1 MFDNL
6 QDKMDRVFK
15 TLRGE
20 ASLNEWHIDNALKEI
35 RVALL
40 EADVNFKVVREFT
53 NRVREKAVGQDVL
66 TAFSPAQ
73 QVTKIV
79 RDELQTLL
87 GENEVG
93 LALVGSPA
101 VVMMVGL
108 QGSGKTTTSG
118 KLALHL
124 KNRGRRPLLVPCD
137 VYRPAAIEQLRV
149 VANNVKVPFFE
160 IADNRDPIKIAN
172 DAIRDAK
179 TLLYD
184 TVILDTAG
192 RLHVDEELM
201 QELTTIKN
209 DVRPSEILF
218 VADAMT
224 GQDAV
229 KSAKEFDDRLGVTG
243 IVLTKLDGDARGG
256 AALSIKSVVNRPIK
270 FGGVG
275 EKYADLDVFYPDRM
289 AQRILG
295 MGDVLSLIEKVE
307 TEVDKKEAARL
318 SDKAAKDK
326 FTLEDLRSQ
335 LQQVKKM
342 GPLSS
347 LVSMLPG
354 AGKISEDDID
364 EKAVVRMQAILDSMT
379 KKEREFPQIINGHR
393 KKRIAKGSGT
403 SVQEINRLL
412 KQYLQM
418 KKMMKTFSKGFGAR
432 KFGKMMKGLPPELLQ
447 YGGDEVAVKKR
458 APLRRPLLRRKVHVH
473 DPDPL
478 RVAVAPLEV
487 LEQRPDEVAAD
498 VDARRH
504 RARQRREVLAQ
515 VVDAE
520 RILDQVADR
529 RRRVVE
535 RRAVFGDVERH
546 RAVAVAEPQ
555 QQTRQ
560 RGRVH
565 LPIRLRV
572 NRLRLAHERGALDP
586 LLRIVR
592 RHAALVIVDA
602 DEVDRRGDDVEVS
615 LGEPRPCVAEKIGHL
630 LRIAAAEERIE
641 ILAVHVRVRAARR
654 GEVLLAL

>member
-20 ASLNEWHIDNALKEI
+20 AALNEWHIDNALKEI

-40 EADVNFKVVREFT
+40 EADVHFKVVKEFT

-93 LALVGSPA
+93 LALIGSPA

-124 KNRGRRPLLVPCD
+124 KGRGKRPLLVPCD
-137 VYRPAAIEQLRV
+137 VYRPAAIDQLRI
-149 VANNVKVPFFE
+149 VAKNVNVPFLEIGENRNPIE
-160 IADNRDPIKIAN
+160 IAQRAIAE
-172 DAIRDAK
+172 AR
-179 TLLYD
+179 TLLHD
-184 TVILDTAG
+184 VVILDTAG
-192 RLHVDEELM
+192 RLHIDEELM
-201 QELTTIKN
+201 QELDAIKK
-209 DVRPSEILF
+209 DARPSEILF

-270 FGGVG
+270 LVGVG
-275 EKYADLDVFYPDRM
+275 EKYVDLDVFHPDRM
-289 AQRILG
+289 ASRILG

-307 TEVDKKEAARL
+307 TEIDQKEAQRL
-318 SDKAAKDK
+318 AQRVAKDK

-342 GPLSS
+342 GPMSQI
-347 LVSMLPG
+347 VKMLPG
-354 AGKISEDDID
+354 AGKVSEDDID
-364 EKAVVRMQAILDSMT
+364 EKAIVRMEAILDSMT
-379 KKEREFPQIINGHR
+379 KKEREFPQVIDGKR

-412 KQYLQM
+412 KQYLMM
-418 KKMMKTFSKGFGAR
+418 KKMMRTFSKGFGAR
-432 KFGKMMKGLPPELLQ
+432 KFGKMMKGLPPEL
-447 YGGDEVAVKKR
+447 
-458 APLRRPLLRRKVHVH
+458 
-473 DPDPL
+473 
-478 RVAVAPLEV
+478 
-487 LEQRPDEVAAD
+487 
-498 VDARRH
+498 
-504 RARQRREVLAQ
+504 
-515 VVDAE
+515 
-520 RILDQVADR
+520 
-529 RRRVVE
+529 
-535 RRAVFGDVERH
+535 FG
-546 RAVAVAEPQ
+546 
-555 QQTRQ
+555 
-560 RGRVH
+560 
-565 LPIRLRV
+565 
-572 NRLRLAHERGALDP
+572 
-586 LLRIVR
+586 
-592 RHAALVIVDA
+592 
-602 DEVDRRGDDVEVS
+602 
-615 LGEPRPCVAEKIGHL
+615 
-630 LRIAAAEERIE
+630 
-641 ILAVHVRVRAARR
+641 
-654 GEVLLAL
+654 

>member
-20 ASLNEWHIDNALKEI
+20 ATLNEWHIDNALKEI

-40 EADVNFKVVREFT
+40 EADVHFKTVKEFT
-53 NRVREKAVGQDVL
+53 NRVREKAVGEDVL

-79 RDELQTLL
+79 RDELQQLL
-87 GENEVG
+87 GGNEVG

-124 KNRGRRPLLVPCD
+124 KSRGRRPLLVPCD
-137 VYRPAAIEQLRV
+137 VYRPAAIDQLRI
-149 VANNVKVPFFE
+149 VANNVKVPFYE
-160 IADNRDPIKIAN
+160 LGDNRNPIDIARK
-172 DAIRDAK
+172 ALSEAK

-192 RLHVDEELM
+192 RLHIDDELM
-201 QELTTIKN
+201 QELQTIKN
-209 DVRPSEILF
+209 DARPSEILF

-270 FGGVG
+270 FVGVG

-289 AQRILG
+289 SQRILG

-307 TEVDKKEAARL
+307 AEVDKKEAARL
-318 SDKAAKDK
+318 AERVAKDK

-347 LVSMLPG
+347 LVGMIPG
-354 AGKISEDDID
+354 AGKINEDDID
-364 EKAVVRMQAILDSMT
+364 EKAIVRMQAILDSMT
-379 KKEREFPQIINGHR
+379 KKEREFPQLINGHR

-418 KKMMKTFSKGFGAR
+418 KKMMRSFSKGMGAR
-432 KFGKMMKGLPPELLQ
+432 KFGKMMKGLPPEFLQ
-447 YGGDEVAVKKR
+447 
-458 APLRRPLLRRKVHVH
+458 
-473 DPDPL
+473 
-478 RVAVAPLEV
+478 
-487 LEQRPDEVAAD
+487 
-498 VDARRH
+498 
-504 RARQRREVLAQ
+504 
-515 VVDAE
+515 
-520 RILDQVADR
+520 
-529 RRRVVE
+529 
-535 RRAVFGDVERH
+535 
-546 RAVAVAEPQ
+546 
-555 QQTRQ
+555 
-560 RGRVH
+560 
-565 LPIRLRV
+565 
-572 NRLRLAHERGALDP
+572 
-586 LLRIVR
+586 
-592 RHAALVIVDA
+592 
-602 DEVDRRGDDVEVS
+602 
-615 LGEPRPCVAEKIGHL
+615 
-630 LRIAAAEERIE
+630 
-641 ILAVHVRVRAARR
+641 
-654 GEVLLAL
+654 

>member
-6 QDKMDRVFK
+6 QEKMDRVFK

-35 RVALL
+35 RLALL
-40 EADVNFKVVREFT
+40 EADVHFKVVKEFT
-53 NRVREKAVGQDVL
+53 NRVREKAVGENVL

-79 RDELQTLL
+79 RDELQQLL
-87 GENEVG
+87 GGSEVG

-101 VVMMVGL
+101 VVMMAGL

-137 VYRPAAIEQLRV
+137 VYRPAAIDQLRI

-160 IADNRDPIKIAN
+160 IGSERSPV
-172 DAIRDAK
+172 AISVKAAQEAK

-192 RLHVDEELM
+192 RLHVDDELM
-201 QELTTIKN
+201 QELEAIKAET
-209 DVRPSEILF
+209 RPSEILF

-270 FGGVG
+270 LVGTG
-275 EKYADLDVFYPDRM
+275 EKYEDLDVFHPDRM

-295 MGDVLSLIEKVE
+295 MGDVLTLIEKVE
-307 TEVDKKEAARL
+307 AEVDRKEADRL
-318 SDKAAKDK
+318 AHRVAKDK

-342 GPLSS
+342 GPLSQI
-347 LVSMLPG
+347 VGMLPG
-354 AGKISEDDID
+354 GSKITEDQID
-364 EKAVVRMQAILDSMT
+364 EKSIVRMQAILDSMT
-379 KKEREFPQIINGHR
+379 RKEREYPQIINGAR

-412 KQYLQM
+412 KQYLAM
-418 KKMMKTFSKGFGAR
+418 KKMMRTFSKGFGAR
-432 KFGKMMKGLPPELLQ
+432 RFGKMVKGLPPEFLQ
-447 YGGDEVAVKKR
+447 
-458 APLRRPLLRRKVHVH
+458 
-473 DPDPL
+473 
-478 RVAVAPLEV
+478 
-487 LEQRPDEVAAD
+487 
-498 VDARRH
+498 
-504 RARQRREVLAQ
+504 
-515 VVDAE
+515 
-520 RILDQVADR
+520 
-529 RRRVVE
+529 
-535 RRAVFGDVERH
+535 
-546 RAVAVAEPQ
+546 
-555 QQTRQ
+555 
-560 RGRVH
+560 
-565 LPIRLRV
+565 
-572 NRLRLAHERGALDP
+572 
-586 LLRIVR
+586 
-592 RHAALVIVDA
+592 
-602 DEVDRRGDDVEVS
+602 
-615 LGEPRPCVAEKIGHL
+615 
-630 LRIAAAEERIE
+630 
-641 ILAVHVRVRAARR
+641 
-654 GEVLLAL
+654 

>member
-40 EADVNFKVVREFT
+40 EADVHFKTVKEFT
-53 NRVREKAVGQDVL
+53 NRVREKANGEDVL

-79 RDELQTLL
+79 RDELQQLL
-87 GENEVG
+87 GGNEVG

-118 KLALHL
+118 KLALQL
-124 KNRGRRPLLVPCD
+124 KSRGRRPLLVPCD
-137 VYRPAAIEQLRV
+137 VYRPAAIDQLRI

-160 IADNRDPIKIAN
+160 IGDNRDPIDIARK
-172 DAIRDAK
+172 ALAEAK

-192 RLHVDEELM
+192 RLHIDDELM
-201 QELTTIKN
+201 QELKTIR
-209 DVRPSEILF
+209 DDARPSEILF

-270 FGGVG
+270 FVGVG

-307 TEVDKKEAARL
+307 AEVDKKEAARL
-318 SDKAAKDK
+318 AERVAKDK

-342 GPLSS
+342 GPLSQ
-347 LVSMLPG
+347 LVSMIPG
-354 AGKISEDDID
+354 AGKINEEDID
-364 EKAVVRMQAILDSMT
+364 EKAIHRMQAILDSMT
-379 KKEREFPQIINGHR
+379 RKEREFPQLINGSR

-418 KKMMKTFSKGFGAR
+418 KKMMRTFSKGFGAR
-432 KFGKMMKGLPPELLQ
+432 KFGKMMKGLPPEFMQ
-447 YGGDEVAVKKR
+447 
-458 APLRRPLLRRKVHVH
+458 
-473 DPDPL
+473 
-478 RVAVAPLEV
+478 
-487 LEQRPDEVAAD
+487 
-498 VDARRH
+498 
-504 RARQRREVLAQ
+504 
-515 VVDAE
+515 
-520 RILDQVADR
+520 
-529 RRRVVE
+529 
-535 RRAVFGDVERH
+535 
-546 RAVAVAEPQ
+546 
-555 QQTRQ
+555 
-560 RGRVH
+560 
-565 LPIRLRV
+565 
-572 NRLRLAHERGALDP
+572 
-586 LLRIVR
+586 
-592 RHAALVIVDA
+592 
-602 DEVDRRGDDVEVS
+602 
-615 LGEPRPCVAEKIGHL
+615 
-630 LRIAAAEERIE
+630 
-641 ILAVHVRVRAARR
+641 
-654 GEVLLAL
+654 

>member
-53 NRVREKAVGQDVL
+53 TRVREKAVGQEVL

-87 GENEVG
+87 GGNEVG

-137 VYRPAAIEQLRV
+137 VYRPAAIDQLRI
-149 VANNVKVPFFE
+149 VANNVKVPFYE
-160 IADNRDPIKIAN
+160 IGDLRDPIRIAQN
-172 DAIRDAK
+172 SLQEAK

-192 RLHVDEELM
+192 RLHVDDELM
-201 QELTTIKN
+201 NELATIKS

-270 FGGVG
+270 LVGIG
-275 EKYADLDVFYPDRM
+275 EKYVDLDVFHPDRM
-289 AQRILG
+289 ASRILG

-307 TEVDKKEAARL
+307 AETDRKEAERMAQRV
-318 SDKAAKDK
+318 AKDK

-335 LQQVKKM
+335 LVQVKKM
-342 GPLSS
+342 GPLSQ
-347 LVSMLPG
+347 LVSMIPG
-354 AGKISEDDID
+354 AGKVNEGDID
-364 EKAVVRMQAILDSMT
+364 EKSIVRMQAILDSMT
-379 KKEREFPQIINGHR
+379 
-393 KKRIAKGSGT
+393 
-403 SVQEINRLL
+403 
-412 KQYLQM
+412 
-418 KKMMKTFSKGFGAR
+418 SK
-432 KFGKMMKGLPPELLQ
+432 
-447 YGGDEVAVKKR
+447 
-458 APLRRPLLRRKVHVH
+458 
-473 DPDPL
+473 
-478 RVAVAPLEV
+478 
-487 LEQRPDEVAAD
+487 
-498 VDARRH
+498 
-504 RARQRREVLAQ
+504 
-515 VVDAE
+515 
-520 RILDQVADR
+520 
-529 RRRVVE
+529 
-535 RRAVFGDVERH
+535 
-546 RAVAVAEPQ
+546 
-555 QQTRQ
+555 
-560 RGRVH
+560 
-565 LPIRLRV
+565 
-572 NRLRLAHERGALDP
+572 
-586 LLRIVR
+586 
-592 RHAALVIVDA
+592 
-602 DEVDRRGDDVEVS
+602 
-615 LGEPRPCVAEKIGHL
+615 
-630 LRIAAAEERIE
+630 
-641 ILAVHVRVRAARR
+641 
-654 GEVLLAL
+654 

>member
-6 QDKMDRVFK
+6 QDKMDRAFK

-40 EADVNFKVVREFT
+40 EADVHFKVVKEFT
-53 NRVREKAVGQDVL
+53 IRVREKAVGQDVL

-79 RDELQTLL
+79 RDELQALL
-87 GENEVG
+87 GGNEVG

-101 VVMMVGL
+101 VIMMTGL

-124 KNRGRRPLLVPCD
+124 KSRGRRPYLVPCD
-137 VYRPAAIEQLRV
+137 VYRPAAIDQLRI
-149 VANNVKVPFFE
+149 VASNVKVPFHE
-160 IADNRDPIKIAN
+160 IGDLRDPIQIARN
-172 DAIRDAK
+172 AVNEAR
-179 TLLYD
+179 TLLHD

-192 RLHVDEELM
+192 RLHIDEELM
-201 QELTTIKN
+201 RELTTIKS

-229 KSAKEFDDRLGVTG
+229 KSAKEFDDKLGVTG

-270 FGGVG
+270 LVGVG

-289 AQRILG
+289 ASRILG

-307 TEVDKKEAARL
+307 AEVDKKEAERL
-318 SDKAAKDK
+318 AQRVAKDK

-342 GPLSS
+342 GPMSQI
-347 LVSMLPG
+347 VNMLPG
-354 AGKISEDDID
+354 VAGKVKEEDID
-364 EKAVVRMQAILDSMT
+364 EKAIVRMQAILDSMT
-379 KKEREFPQIINGHR
+379 VKEREFPQIINGHR

-418 KKMMKTFSKGFGAR
+418 KKMMKSFSKGFGAR
-432 KFGKMMKGLPPELLQ
+432 RFGKMMKGLPPEFLQ
-447 YGGDEVAVKKR
+447 
-458 APLRRPLLRRKVHVH
+458 
-473 DPDPL
+473 
-478 RVAVAPLEV
+478 
-487 LEQRPDEVAAD
+487 
-498 VDARRH
+498 
-504 RARQRREVLAQ
+504 
-515 VVDAE
+515 
-520 RILDQVADR
+520 
-529 RRRVVE
+529 
-535 RRAVFGDVERH
+535 
-546 RAVAVAEPQ
+546 
-555 QQTRQ
+555 
-560 RGRVH
+560 
-565 LPIRLRV
+565 
-572 NRLRLAHERGALDP
+572 
-586 LLRIVR
+586 
-592 RHAALVIVDA
+592 
-602 DEVDRRGDDVEVS
+602 
-615 LGEPRPCVAEKIGHL
+615 
-630 LRIAAAEERIE
+630 
-641 ILAVHVRVRAARR
+641 
-654 GEVLLAL
+654 

>member
-20 ASLNEWHIDNALKEI
+20 AALNEWHIDNALKEI

-40 EADVNFKVVREFT
+40 EADVHFKTVKEFT
-53 NRVREKAVGQDVL
+53 NRVREKAVGEEVL

-79 RDELQTLL
+79 RDELQQLL
-87 GENEVG
+87 GGNEVG

-124 KNRGRRPLLVPCD
+124 KSRGRRPLLVPCD
-137 VYRPAAIEQLRV
+137 VYRPAAIDQLRI
-149 VANNVKVPFFE
+149 VANNVKVPFYE
-160 IADNRDPIKIAN
+160 IGDNRDPIDIARK
-172 DAIRDAK
+172 ALVEAK
-179 TLLYD
+179 TLLHD

-192 RLHVDEELM
+192 RLHIDDELM
-201 QELTTIKN
+201 QELQTIKG
-209 DVRPSEILF
+209 DARPSEILF

-270 FGGVG
+270 FVGVG
-275 EKYADLDVFYPDRM
+275 EKYVDLDVFYPDRM

-307 TEVDKKEAARL
+307 TEIDKKEAARL
-318 SDKAAKDK
+318 AERVAKDK

-347 LVSMLPG
+347 LVSMIPG
-354 AGKISEDDID
+354 AGKINEEDID
-364 EKAVVRMQAILDSMT
+364 EKAIHRMQAILDSMT
-379 KKEREFPQIINGHR
+379 RKEREFPQLINGSR

-403 SVQEINRLL
+403 TVQEINRLL

-418 KKMMKTFSKGFGAR
+418 KKMMKSFSKGFGAR
-432 KFGKMMKGLPPELLQ
+432 KFGKMMKGLPPEFLQ
-447 YGGDEVAVKKR
+447 
-458 APLRRPLLRRKVHVH
+458 
-473 DPDPL
+473 
-478 RVAVAPLEV
+478 
-487 LEQRPDEVAAD
+487 
-498 VDARRH
+498 
-504 RARQRREVLAQ
+504 
-515 VVDAE
+515 
-520 RILDQVADR
+520 
-529 RRRVVE
+529 
-535 RRAVFGDVERH
+535 
-546 RAVAVAEPQ
+546 
-555 QQTRQ
+555 
-560 RGRVH
+560 
-565 LPIRLRV
+565 
-572 NRLRLAHERGALDP
+572 
-586 LLRIVR
+586 
-592 RHAALVIVDA
+592 
-602 DEVDRRGDDVEVS
+602 
-615 LGEPRPCVAEKIGHL
+615 
-630 LRIAAAEERIE
+630 
-641 ILAVHVRVRAARR
+641 
-654 GEVLLAL
+654 

>member
-6 QDKMDRVFK
+6 QEKMDRVFK

-20 ASLNEWHIDNALKEI
+20 ASLNEWHIENALKEI

-40 EADVNFKVVREFT
+40 EADVHFKTVKDFT
-53 NRVREKAVGQDVL
+53 NRVKEKANGSDVL

-79 RDELQTLL
+79 RDELQALL
-87 GENEVG
+87 GGNEVG

-101 VVMMVGL
+101 VIMMVGL

-118 KLALHL
+118 KLALHV
-124 KNRGRRPLLVPCD
+124 KSRGRRPLLVPCD
-137 VYRPAAIEQLRV
+137 VYRPAAIDQLRI
-149 VANNVKVPFFE
+149 VANNVKVPFYEIGDNRNPIE
-160 IADNRDPIKIAN
+160 IARKAV
-172 DAIRDAK
+172 AEAK

-192 RLHVDEELM
+192 RLHIDDELM
-201 QELTTIKN
+201 QELHTIR
-209 DVRPSEILF
+209 DDARPSEILF

-270 FGGVG
+270 FVGVG
-275 EKYADLDVFYPDRM
+275 EKLTDLDVFFPDRM

-307 TEVDKKEAARL
+307 AEVDKKEAARL
-318 SDKAAKDK
+318 AERVSRDK

-364 EKAVVRMQAILDSMT
+364 EKAIVRMQAILDSMT
-379 KKEREFPQIINGHR
+379 LKEREFPQLLNGHR

-432 KFGKMMKGLPPELLQ
+432 KFGKMMKGLPPEFLQ
-447 YGGDEVAVKKR
+447 
-458 APLRRPLLRRKVHVH
+458 
-473 DPDPL
+473 
-478 RVAVAPLEV
+478 
-487 LEQRPDEVAAD
+487 
-498 VDARRH
+498 
-504 RARQRREVLAQ
+504 
-515 VVDAE
+515 
-520 RILDQVADR
+520 
-529 RRRVVE
+529 
-535 RRAVFGDVERH
+535 
-546 RAVAVAEPQ
+546 
-555 QQTRQ
+555 
-560 RGRVH
+560 
-565 LPIRLRV
+565 
-572 NRLRLAHERGALDP
+572 
-586 LLRIVR
+586 
-592 RHAALVIVDA
+592 
-602 DEVDRRGDDVEVS
+602 
-615 LGEPRPCVAEKIGHL
+615 
-630 LRIAAAEERIE
+630 
-641 ILAVHVRVRAARR
+641 
-654 GEVLLAL
+654 

>member
-1 MFDNL
+1 MFDSL

-40 EADVNFKVVREFT
+40 EADVNFKVVKEFT
-53 NRVREKAVGQDVL
+53 NRVREKAVGKDVL
-66 TAFSPAQ
+66 SAFSPAQ
-73 QVTKIV
+73 QVTAVV
-79 RDELQTLL
+79 RDELQGLL
-87 GENEVG
+87 GGNEVG

-101 VVMMVGL
+101 VIMMAGL

-160 IADNRDPIKIAN
+160 LGDNRDPIQIARN
-172 DAIRDAK
+172 AVQEAK

-192 RLHVDEELM
+192 RLHIDEELM

-229 KSAKEFDDRLGVTG
+229 KSAKEFDEKLGITG
-243 IVLTKLDGDARGG
+243 ILLTKLDGDARGG

-270 FGGVG
+270 LVGVG
-275 EKYADLDVFYPDRM
+275 EKYEDLDVFHPDRM
-289 AQRILG
+289 ASRILG

-307 TEVDKKEAARL
+307 AEVDRKEAERL
-318 SDKAAKDK
+318 AHRVAKDK

-342 GPLSS
+342 GPMSQI
-347 LVSMLPG
+347 VNMLPG
-354 AGKISEDDID
+354 VSGKIKDEDID
-364 EKAVVRMQAILDSMT
+364 EKAIVRMQAILDSMT
-379 KKEREFPQIINGHR
+379 RKEREYPQILSGQR

-403 SVQEINRLL
+403 TVQEINRLL

-418 KKMMKTFSKGFGAR
+418 KKMMKTFSKGLGAR
-432 KFGKMMKGLPPELLQ
+432 RFGKMMKGLPPEFLQ
-447 YGGDEVAVKKR
+447 
-458 APLRRPLLRRKVHVH
+458 
-473 DPDPL
+473 
-478 RVAVAPLEV
+478 
-487 LEQRPDEVAAD
+487 
-498 VDARRH
+498 
-504 RARQRREVLAQ
+504 
-515 VVDAE
+515 
-520 RILDQVADR
+520 
-529 RRRVVE
+529 
-535 RRAVFGDVERH
+535 
-546 RAVAVAEPQ
+546 
-555 QQTRQ
+555 
-560 RGRVH
+560 
-565 LPIRLRV
+565 
-572 NRLRLAHERGALDP
+572 
-586 LLRIVR
+586 
-592 RHAALVIVDA
+592 
-602 DEVDRRGDDVEVS
+602 
-615 LGEPRPCVAEKIGHL
+615 
-630 LRIAAAEERIE
+630 
-641 ILAVHVRVRAARR
+641 
-654 GEVLLAL
+654 

>member
-1 MFDNL
+1 MQRIIFRRSAFGKALMFDNL

-20 ASLNEWHIDNALKEI
+20 ATLNEWHIDNALKEI

-40 EADVNFKVVREFT
+40 EADVHFKTVKEFT
-53 NRVREKAVGQDVL
+53 NRVREKANGEGVL

-79 RDELQTLL
+79 RDELQQLL
-87 GENEVG
+87 GGNEVG

-118 KLALHL
+118 KLGLHL
-124 KNRGRRPLLVPCD
+124 KGRGRRPLLVPCD
-137 VYRPAAIEQLRV
+137 VYRPAAIDQLRI

-160 IADNRDPIKIAN
+160 IGDNRNPIDIARK
-172 DAIRDAK
+172 ALVEAK

-192 RLHVDEELM
+192 RLHIDEELM
-201 QELTTIKN
+201 QELKTIR
-209 DVRPSEILF
+209 DDARPSEILF

-270 FGGVG
+270 FVGVG
-275 EKYADLDVFYPDRM
+275 GKYADLDVFYPDRM

-307 TEVDKKEAARL
+307 AEVDQKEAARL
-318 SDKAAKDK
+318 AERVAKDK

-342 GPLSS
+342 GPLSQ
-347 LVSMLPG
+347 LVSMIPG
-354 AGKISEDDID
+354 AGKISEEDID
-364 EKAVVRMQAILDSMT
+364 EKAIHRMQAILDSMT
-379 KKEREFPQIINGHR
+379 RKEREFPQLLNGSR

-418 KKMMKTFSKGFGAR
+418 KKMMRTFSKGFGAR
-432 KFGKMMKGLPPELLQ
+432 KFGKMMKGLPPEFMQ
-447 YGGDEVAVKKR
+447 
-458 APLRRPLLRRKVHVH
+458 
-473 DPDPL
+473 
-478 RVAVAPLEV
+478 
-487 LEQRPDEVAAD
+487 
-498 VDARRH
+498 
-504 RARQRREVLAQ
+504 
-515 VVDAE
+515 
-520 RILDQVADR
+520 
-529 RRRVVE
+529 
-535 RRAVFGDVERH
+535 
-546 RAVAVAEPQ
+546 
-555 QQTRQ
+555 
-560 RGRVH
+560 
-565 LPIRLRV
+565 
-572 NRLRLAHERGALDP
+572 
-586 LLRIVR
+586 
-592 RHAALVIVDA
+592 
-602 DEVDRRGDDVEVS
+602 
-615 LGEPRPCVAEKIGHL
+615 
-630 LRIAAAEERIE
+630 
-641 ILAVHVRVRAARR
+641 
-654 GEVLLAL
+654 

>member
-20 ASLNEWHIDNALKEI
+20 AALNEWHIDNALKEI

-40 EADVNFKVVREFT
+40 EADVHFKVVKEFT
-53 NRVREKAVGQDVL
+53 NRVKEKAVGEEVL

-79 RDELQTLL
+79 RDELQALL
-87 GENEVG
+87 GGNEVG

-118 KLALHL
+118 KLAMHI

-137 VYRPAAIEQLRV
+137 VYRPAAIDQLRI
-149 VANNVKVPFFE
+149 VANNVKVPFYE
-160 IADNRDPIKIAN
+160 IGDNRNPVDIAQK
-172 DAIRDAK
+172 ALAEAK

-192 RLHVDEELM
+192 RLHIDDELM
-201 QELTTIKN
+201 QELQTIKN
-209 DVRPSEILF
+209 DARPSEILF

-229 KSAKEFDDRLGVTG
+229 KSAKEFDERLGVTG

-256 AALSIKSVVNRPIK
+256 AALSVKSVVNRPIK
-270 FGGVG
+270 FVGVG
-275 EKYADLDVFYPDRM
+275 EKYADLDVFYPERM

-307 TEVDKKEAARL
+307 TEIDQKEAARL
-318 SDKAAKDK
+318 AERVAKDK

-347 LVSMLPG
+347 LVSMIPG
-354 AGKISEDDID
+354 AGKINEEDID
-364 EKAVVRMQAILDSMT
+364 EKAIHRMQAILDSMT
-379 KKEREFPQIINGHR
+379 KKEREFPQLINGSR

-418 KKMMKTFSKGFGAR
+418 KKMMRTFSKGMGAR
-432 KFGKMMKGLPPELLQ
+432 RFGKMMKGLPPEFLQ
-447 YGGDEVAVKKR
+447 
-458 APLRRPLLRRKVHVH
+458 
-473 DPDPL
+473 
-478 RVAVAPLEV
+478 
-487 LEQRPDEVAAD
+487 
-498 VDARRH
+498 
-504 RARQRREVLAQ
+504 
-515 VVDAE
+515 
-520 RILDQVADR
+520 
-529 RRRVVE
+529 
-535 RRAVFGDVERH
+535 
-546 RAVAVAEPQ
+546 
-555 QQTRQ
+555 
-560 RGRVH
+560 
-565 LPIRLRV
+565 
-572 NRLRLAHERGALDP
+572 
-586 LLRIVR
+586 
-592 RHAALVIVDA
+592 
-602 DEVDRRGDDVEVS
+602 
-615 LGEPRPCVAEKIGHL
+615 
-630 LRIAAAEERIE
+630 
-641 ILAVHVRVRAARR
+641 
-654 GEVLLAL
+654 

>member
-20 ASLNEWHIDNALKEI
+20 ATLNEWHIDNALKEI

-40 EADVNFKVVREFT
+40 EADVHFKTVKEFT
-53 NRVREKAVGQDVL
+53 NRVREKAVGGDVL

-79 RDELQTLL
+79 RDELQALL
-87 GENEVG
+87 GGNEVG

-101 VVMMVGL
+101 VIMMAGL

-118 KLALHL
+118 KLAMHL
-124 KNRGRRPLLVPCD
+124 KSRGRRPLLVPCD
-137 VYRPAAIEQLRV
+137 VYRPAAIDQLRI

-160 IADNRDPIKIAN
+160 IGENRNPIDIAQK
-172 DAIRDAK
+172 ALAEAK

-192 RLHVDEELM
+192 RLHIDDELM
-201 QELTTIKN
+201 KELQTIKN
-209 DVRPSEILF
+209 DARPSEILF

-270 FGGVG
+270 FVGVG
-275 EKYADLDVFYPDRM
+275 EKLGDLDVFYPDRM
-289 AQRILG
+289 ASRILG

-307 TEVDKKEAARL
+307 AEVDKKEAARL
-318 SDKAAKDK
+318 AEKVAKDK

-347 LVSMLPG
+347 LVNMLPG
-354 AGKISEDDID
+354 GNKISEDDID
-364 EKAVVRMQAILDSMT
+364 EKAIVRMQAILDSMT
-379 KKEREFPQIINGHR
+379 VKEREFPQIINGHR

-418 KKMMKTFSKGFGAR
+418 KKMMKSFSKGFGAR
-432 KFGKMMKGLPPELLQ
+432 KFGKMMKGLPPEFLQ
-447 YGGDEVAVKKR
+447 
-458 APLRRPLLRRKVHVH
+458 
-473 DPDPL
+473 
-478 RVAVAPLEV
+478 
-487 LEQRPDEVAAD
+487 
-498 VDARRH
+498 
-504 RARQRREVLAQ
+504 
-515 VVDAE
+515 
-520 RILDQVADR
+520 
-529 RRRVVE
+529 
-535 RRAVFGDVERH
+535 
-546 RAVAVAEPQ
+546 
-555 QQTRQ
+555 
-560 RGRVH
+560 
-565 LPIRLRV
+565 
-572 NRLRLAHERGALDP
+572 
-586 LLRIVR
+586 
-592 RHAALVIVDA
+592 
-602 DEVDRRGDDVEVS
+602 
-615 LGEPRPCVAEKIGHL
+615 
-630 LRIAAAEERIE
+630 
-641 ILAVHVRVRAARR
+641 
-654 GEVLLAL
+654 

>member
-20 ASLNEWHIDNALKEI
+20 AALNEWHIDNALKEI

-40 EADVNFKVVREFT
+40 EADVHFKVVKEFT
-53 NRVREKAVGQDVL
+53 NRVKEKAVGEEVL

-79 RDELQTLL
+79 RDELQALL
-87 GENEVG
+87 GGNEVG

-101 VVMMVGL
+101 VIMMVGL

-118 KLALHL
+118 KLAMHV

-137 VYRPAAIEQLRV
+137 VYRPAAIDQLRI
-149 VANNVKVPFFE
+149 VASNVKVPFFE
-160 IADNRDPIKIAN
+160 IGDNRNPIDIAQK
-172 DAIRDAK
+172 ALAEAK

-192 RLHVDEELM
+192 RLHIDDELM
-201 QELTTIKN
+201 QELQTIKN

-256 AALSIKSVVNRPIK
+256 AALSVKSVVNRPIK
-270 FGGVG
+270 FVGVG

-289 AQRILG
+289 SQRILG

-307 TEVDKKEAARL
+307 TEIDKKEAARL
-318 SDKAAKDK
+318 AERVAKDK

-347 LVSMLPG
+347 LVSMIPG
-354 AGKISEDDID
+354 AGKINEDDID
-364 EKAVVRMQAILDSMT
+364 EKAIHRMQAILDSMT
-379 KKEREFPQIINGHR
+379 KKEREFPQLINGSR

-418 KKMMKTFSKGFGAR
+418 KKMMRSFSKGMGAR
-432 KFGKMMKGLPPELLQ
+432 RFGKMMKGLPPEFLQ
-447 YGGDEVAVKKR
+447 
-458 APLRRPLLRRKVHVH
+458 
-473 DPDPL
+473 
-478 RVAVAPLEV
+478 
-487 LEQRPDEVAAD
+487 
-498 VDARRH
+498 
-504 RARQRREVLAQ
+504 
-515 VVDAE
+515 
-520 RILDQVADR
+520 
-529 RRRVVE
+529 
-535 RRAVFGDVERH
+535 
-546 RAVAVAEPQ
+546 
-555 QQTRQ
+555 
-560 RGRVH
+560 
-565 LPIRLRV
+565 
-572 NRLRLAHERGALDP
+572 
-586 LLRIVR
+586 
-592 RHAALVIVDA
+592 
-602 DEVDRRGDDVEVS
+602 
-615 LGEPRPCVAEKIGHL
+615 
-630 LRIAAAEERIE
+630 
-641 ILAVHVRVRAARR
+641 
-654 GEVLLAL
+654 